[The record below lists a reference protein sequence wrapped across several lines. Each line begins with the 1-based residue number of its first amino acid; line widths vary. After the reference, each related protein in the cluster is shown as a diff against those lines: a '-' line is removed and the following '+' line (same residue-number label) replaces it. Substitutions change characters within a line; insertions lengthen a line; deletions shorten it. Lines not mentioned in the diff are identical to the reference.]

1 MQPWQHTTEIASVFE
16 AQWVEV

>member
-16 AQWVEV
+16 AQWEEV